1 MELYATSAFM
11 THSPC
16 DCAPGRAPRAA
27 AAASLAEALEQVK
40 ADPRIDLLVTDYHLS
55 GGETGIQVISALRAA
70 LERPLNT
77 VLMTGNTS
85 SAIKELPRD
94 AVLRVASKPVNADEL
109 LGMLSALLDS

>member
-1 MELYATSAFM
+1 MLLKSVGYQVV
-11 THSPC
+11 
-16 DCAPGRAPRAA
+16 AA
-27 AAASLAEALEQVK
+27 AGLTEALEQAE

-55 GGETGIQVISALRAA
+55 EGETGIQVISALRAA
-70 LERPLNT
+70 LERPLKT
-77 VLMTGNTS
+77 VLMTGDTS